1 MRSAFLFTTAVM
13 VVLSGPGFAQQAA
26 PEGAQVDVQQAPPQ
40 VNIQQPAPDV
50 SVQQRP
56 PEVTV
61 TQPEPQ
67 VNVQQAQPEITV
79 QQQGEPQVNIER
91 QGEPQITVRPPGQT
105 TVNSQPQPEQPPAPE
120 QGQQAQDQQSGQP
133 APAAGGVAAEQMIGK
148 TVLGSDGEEVGEVE
162 DLILNSQTNQIERAV
177 IGVGGFLG
185 IGKKQVA
192 VDWSQIQPNPQGED
206 LTVSATKADL
216 ENMPNFE
223 YGENENAMVGPR

>member
-1 MRSAFLFTTAVM
+1 
-13 VVLSGPGFAQQAA
+13 
-26 PEGAQVDVQQAPPQ
+26 
-40 VNIQQPAPDV
+40 
-50 SVQQRP
+50 
-56 PEVTV
+56 
-61 TQPEPQ
+61 

-105 TVNSQPQPEQPPAPE
+105 TVNSQPQPEQPPAQEQGQQAQGQQPNQPPPQE
-120 QGQQAQDQQSGQP
+120 QGQQAQDQQSGQS
-133 APAAGGVAAEQMIGK
+133 APPTGGVAAEQMIGK
-148 TVLGSDGEEVGEVE
+148 TVLGSDGEEAGEVE
-162 DLILNSQTNQIERAV
+162 DLILNSQTNQIERVV

-192 VDWSQIQPNPQGED
+192 VEWSQLQPNPQGED

-223 YGENENAMVGPR
+223 YSENENAMVGPR